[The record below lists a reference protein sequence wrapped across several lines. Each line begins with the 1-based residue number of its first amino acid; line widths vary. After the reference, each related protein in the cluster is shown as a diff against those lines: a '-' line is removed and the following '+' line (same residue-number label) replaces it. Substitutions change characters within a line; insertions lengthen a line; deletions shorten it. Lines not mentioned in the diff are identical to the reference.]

1 MTQADRSSITITRQ
15 DVIDTASTINRFG
28 ELILSKL
35 DEFIASELAVLPPG
49 SNPSVR
55 LAKKLEKLAAI
66 RKEAVRLVEKT
77 RNSLCQI

>member
-1 MTQADRSSITITRQ
+1 MTQAGRASMTITRQ
-15 DVIDTASTINRFG
+15 EVIDTANTINRFG

-35 DEFIASELAVLPPG
+35 DEYIASELAVLPPG

-55 LAKKLEKLAAI
+55 LARKLEKLAAI